1 MLCILFAVP
10 SFAQMVGASSISQKQ
25 KKTQEYSVE
34 KHEFSIQ
41 AGGGDDFN
49 ETFVTSGIMKYKFK
63 PSTKYDIRLLGE
75 IGIIISDSEYPET
88 GISTI
93 PILFGLNYERK
104 LSQNWSIFTDF
115 GLGLSVPLG
124 DPIKSEYSV
133 NYYYYN
139 TFDYYTSYTAEERL
153 YQRYDNFSLG
163 FALSPE
169 IGFIYKKFM
178 FSLKYAYSLNAYE
191 YTSTT
196 SWYYDYYGWSDD
208 YYGNEASYHSDL
220 LYSSH
225 YLVLTLGYRF

>member
-1 MLCILFAVP
+1 MKKIIISMLCILFAVP

-93 PILFGLNYERK
+93 PILFGLK
-104 LSQNWSIFTDF
+104 QL
-115 GLGLSVPLG
+115 
-124 DPIKSEYSV
+124 
-133 NYYYYN
+133 
-139 TFDYYTSYTAEERL
+139 
-153 YQRYDNFSLG
+153 LG
-163 FALSPE
+163 FTLFTH
-169 IGFIYKKFM
+169 GFPQKEGLFFRIWN
-178 FSLKYAYSLNAYE
+178 SGS
-191 YTSTT
+191 
-196 SWYYDYYGWSDD
+196 G
-208 YYGNEASYHSDL
+208 
-220 LYSSH
+220 
-225 YLVLTLGYRF
+225 